1 MMLGQRLQDIRTE
14 HDMSQEELA
23 EALNISRQTVSRWER
38 DVTQPSADHL
48 AVLSEL
54 FGLPVDAFLKDDW
67 EPPDEAEPAVMEVPV
82 KVPVSAPRH
91 YRLWPMLAAVLVVA
105 GIVIGVIL
113 YRGQSEESVSINN
126 LEGEVID
133 IPLPGGLDMIP
144 ITD

>member
-1 MMLGQRLQDIRTE
+1 MMLGQRLQDIRNE

-67 EPPDEAEPAVMEVPV
+67 TPPEEPEPVLVGVPAEVP
-82 KVPVSAPRH
+82 APTPKH
-91 YRLWPMLAAVLVVA
+91 YRLWALLAAVLVVA

-113 YRGQSEESVSINN
+113 YRGQSEESVSYDE
-126 LEGEVID
+126 LGSEVID
-133 IPLPGGLDMIP
+133 PSTVEYVPFIPFE
-144 ITD
+144 